1 MEFIEKEEQE
11 VRRKSSVNPRA
22 ASLASQHRRYS
33 LMEESGRGNSI
44 TSETKGS
51 IDDNHKEKV

>member
-11 VRRKSSVNPRA
+11 VRRQSSVNPRA

-33 LMEESGRGNSI
+33 LMSESGRG
-44 TSETKGS
+44 GS
-51 IDDNHKEKV
+51 IEENKVSTEGTHDEKA